1 MRRFILFYILLS
13 YWAYALPTGI
23 EEAIKK
29 SGIPKEDISICIKEA
44 GSSGNIIAS
53 LNENQTRTPASVIKV
68 LTTYAAILKLG
79 FDYRWPT
86 RFYTTGSLDGGV
98 LQGDLVI
105 KGLGDPTL
113 SDKDIESIVRNI
125 YIYGIHKIKGNIII
139 DRTYFKVDTKDS
151 SGFDENLYSPYNA
164 MPDAMM
170 FNERVST
177 ICVTPNKNSVT
188 KKTVDYSYKVLN
200 KLQQVNKPC
209 RGRYSW
215 PGVKIDKSQ
224 IMPVVL
230 LKGKISK
237 RCGRRNICK
246 VVTKPYRSFYYAL
259 KDKLEKEGIEV
270 EGTLRLQKV
279 PSYAKELFAHYAV
292 PLEEIVS
299 KTAKKSNNL
308 YARHLLLLLGA
319 KQYGAPST
327 LDKGRRAVEYI
338 LRSKGALGFGELK
351 IDNGSGLSRQAKIT
365 AKLLTGMFDNA
376 YMRYG
381 QRWMNTLSVAGVN
394 GTIKKRF
401 RGTPVKNRAWM
412 KTGTLKRVKNIGG
425 YVKSRS
431 GKLYTAVILVNTKK
445 GNWRASQLQNDIIKW
460 LVVHKGIDAE
470 TSTET
475 NTLWDIKTRQPSAYE
490 TSSLRR
496 YYVQAGSFS
505 KQPDKSYLLG
515 IERMG
520 LRYRVTCTTNYK
532 VLIGAYVQEKDARQA
547 LKKVRE
553 YINPGAFIVKM

>member
-1 MRRFILFYILLS
+1 MER
-13 YWAYALPTGI
+13 
-23 EEAIKK
+23 IKK
-29 SGIPKEDISICIKEA
+29 KS
-44 GSSGNIIAS
+44 
-53 LNENQTRTPASVIKV
+53 
-68 LTTYAAILKLG
+68 
-79 FDYRWPT
+79 
-86 RFYTTGSLDGGV
+86 
-98 LQGDLVI
+98 
-105 KGLGDPTL
+105 
-113 SDKDIESIVRNI
+113 
-125 YIYGIHKIKGNIII
+125 
-139 DRTYFKVDTKDS
+139 
-151 SGFDENLYSPYNA
+151 
-164 MPDAMM
+164 
-170 FNERVST
+170 
-177 ICVTPNKNSVT
+177 SVT